1 MGIQINGLRDINAIL
16 TNQRKLGGVIEAS
29 FLRLRSGEEYPNACI
44 IHLDHLGSNYYS
56 IGFVTNEGKK
66 MIVNIN
72 EVSVI
77 SSPEHKKIAELKN
90 EVYKNLM
97 IKEKFKYL
105 KRLFDIHQDSYTIHF
120 LKEVKMIIDDIG
132 FDIADQELSSKIL
145 KIKEQ
150 FRSIA

>member
-29 FLRLRSGEEYPNACI
+29 FLRLRSGEEYPYACI
-44 IHLDHLGSNYYS
+44 VHLDTLGSNYYS
-56 IGFVTNEGKK
+56 IGFVTNKGERI
-66 MIVNIN
+66 IVNVN
-72 EVSVI
+72 DVSMI

-90 EVYKNLM
+90 QVYKNLI

-105 KRLFDIHQDSYTIHF
+105 KRLFDIHQGSYTIHF

-132 FDIADQELSSKIL
+132 FDIPDQELSSKIL

-150 FRSIA
+150 FKLIA

>member
-16 TNQRKLGGVIEAS
+16 TNQRKLGGAIEAS
-29 FLRLRSGEEYPNACI
+29 FLRLRSGEEYPNVCI
-44 IHLDHLGSNYYS
+44 VHLDHLGSNYYS

-66 MIVNIN
+66 MIVNVN

-90 EVYKNLM
+90 EVYKDFM

-132 FDIADQELSSKIL
+132 FDIADQELSSKIS

-150 FRSIA
+150 FKSIA